1 MFRRVSKSL
10 LVLFLV
16 FLSSYLLEV
25 TLHRGGVPGRD
36 LLLASSLLVGL
47 VAGALVYVLDVRERQ
62 RREFVE
68 CRLRVIA
75 DMNHHIRNALQVIT
89 FYSRTGAKQQ
99 VDIVE
104 AVERI
109 QWALRE
115 VLPQLP
121 ESFEDDAGIETC
133 SQIRHSGSWKP
144 ETAPPSPSPSP
155 ADNQPRLKPSVA
167 FARQR
172 GPTE

>member
-1 MFRRVSKSL
+1 MFRSLAKSL
-10 LVLFLV
+10 LALFLV
-16 FLSSYLLEV
+16 FLSSYTLEV
-25 TLHRGGVPGRD
+25 TLHRDGVPGRD
-36 LLLASSLLVGL
+36 LLLASSLLVGT
-47 VAGALVYVLDVRERQ
+47 VAGVLVYVLSLRERQ
-62 RREFVE
+62 HQAYVE

-99 VDIVE
+99 VGIVE

-121 ESFEDDAGIETC
+121 ESLQSEST
-133 SQIRHSGSWKP
+133 
-144 ETAPPSPSPSP
+144 
-155 ADNQPRLKPSVA
+155 ADNQSPMVQPRPSIKDPKA
-167 FARQR
+167 AAKNDHPKALSPFLYPRPQADARN
-172 GPTE
+172 

>member
-1 MFRRVSKSL
+1 MFRSLAKSL
-10 LVLFLV
+10 LALFVV
-16 FLSSYLLEV
+16 FLSSYALEV
-25 TLHRGGVPGRD
+25 MLHRDGVPGRD
-36 LLLASSLLVGL
+36 LLLASSLLVGT
-47 VAGALVYVLDVRERQ
+47 VAGALVYVLSLRERRHQ
-62 RREFVE
+62 AYVE

-99 VDIVE
+99 VGIVE

-121 ESFEDDAGIETC
+121 ESLESESKTDGLSLALKT
-133 SQIRHSGSWKP
+133 KP
-144 ETAPPSPSPSP
+144 WFKAPDGAATNDRGNALSHLLYRSPS
-155 ADNQPRLKPSVA
+155 ADVRN
-167 FARQR
+167 
-172 GPTE
+172 